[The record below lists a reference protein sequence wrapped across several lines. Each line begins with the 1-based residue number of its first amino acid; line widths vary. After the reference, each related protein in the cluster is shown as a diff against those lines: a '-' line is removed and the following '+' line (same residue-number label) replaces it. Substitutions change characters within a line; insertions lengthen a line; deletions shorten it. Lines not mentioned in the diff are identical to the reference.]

1 MARYANPYHPPCFPQ
16 PDFHPQKTHSPSQ
29 GRLSASRKV
38 GRLRVPMNGT
48 MLDVARIRLTFCSPL
63 GCTAR
68 EADSLPYSGMAICFT
83 AGIIPKS
90 GYRFYK
96 LVVKLDFGEA
106 NDYPAN
112 VGEDIILPPRWSTA
126 CSDEW
131 YFVGHGMERSD
142 LGSPKG
148 SHSPKPPSGREVS
161 PVRALVT
168 EGENPGSLK
177 RSGQKV
183 QRNRGW
189 RLWVEALAVDQRSLP
204 QSASLTAPSQREPL
218 PEAWQREPLL

>member
-1 MARYANPYHPPCFPQ
+1 MWGGWGKHGALCKPISPTMFSPARFPPPA
-16 PDFHPQKTHSPSQ
+16 KTHSPSQ
-29 GRLSASRKV
+29 GRLSASRQV

-83 AGIIPKS
+83 AGTIPKS
-90 GYRFYK
+90 GYRLYK
-96 LVVKLDFGEA
+96 LVVKLEFGEA
-106 NDYPAN
+106 NYYPAN

-142 LGSPKG
+142 LGSPF
-148 SHSPKPPSGREVS
+148 GRAVS
-161 PVRALVT
+161 RT
-168 EGENPGSLK
+168 G
-177 RSGQKV
+177 
-183 QRNRGW
+183 
-189 RLWVEALAVDQRSLP
+189 
-204 QSASLTAPSQREPL
+204 
-218 PEAWQREPLL
+218 

>member
-29 GRLSASRKV
+29 GRLSASRQV

-83 AGIIPKS
+83 AGTIPKS

-96 LVVKLDFGEA
+96 LVVKLEFGEA
-106 NDYPAN
+106 NYSPAN

-142 LGSPKG
+142 LGSPFGRAGCPGRGRLRG
-148 SHSPKPPSGREVS
+148 SRVPMDASQPSNGVPSQSACSADSSPKGR
-161 PVRALVT
+161 AK
-168 EGENPGSLK
+168 G
-177 RSGQKV
+177 
-183 QRNRGW
+183 
-189 RLWVEALAVDQRSLP
+189 AV
-204 QSASLTAPSQREPL
+204 SASAINYNL
-218 PEAWQREPLL
+218 PMCLRKPIA